1 MSLSKIRA
9 KQIIQ
14 EELRRA
20 LRTRR
25 LNENYMDEMGG
36 DHMMEDDV
44 YELDLGDEPMDEMY
58 MDDEGAMDEMYMDD
72 EGAMDEMYMDDEG
85 AMDEEYDMEEGQ
97 HDNDMGGQ
105 HDNDMGAGDDA
116 LMETVRRRL
125 AAARRRR

>member
-1 MSLSKIRA
+1 MSITKARA

-14 EELRRA
+14 EELHRA
-20 LRTRR
+20 LRARR

-44 YELDLGDEPMDEMY
+44 YEIDEDAMDDDGMDIGEMYDMDESAYEGAYEGDMH
-58 MDDEGAMDEMYMDD
+58 DEGMY
-72 EGAMDEMYMDDEG
+72 
-85 AMDEEYDMEEGQ
+85 EYEMEEGQ
-97 HDNDMGGQ
+97 HDNDQGGQ
-105 HDNDMGAGDDA
+105 HDNDLGAGDDA

>member
-1 MSLSKIRA
+1 MSINRTRA

-20 LRTRR
+20 LRARN
-25 LNENYMDEMGG
+25 LKENYMDEMSHGSML
-36 DHMMEDDV
+36 DDDIYEIDLNPDDIDMHETYMEDD
-44 YELDLGDEPMDEMY
+44 GM
-58 MDDEGAMDEMYMDD
+58 
-72 EGAMDEMYMDDEG
+72 

-97 HDNDMGGQ
+97 HDNDQGGQ
-105 HDNDMGAGDDA
+105 HDNDLGAGDDA

>member
-1 MSLSKIRA
+1 MSLSKLRA

-25 LNENYMDEMGG
+25 LNENYMDEMGSHIA
-36 DHMMEDDV
+36 DEDV
-44 YELDLGDEPMDEMY
+44 YEVDIPEEPMDEMY
-58 MDDEGAMDEMYMDD
+58 DMDEGAY
-72 EGAMDEMYMDDEG
+72 
-85 AMDEEYDMEEGQ
+85 EYGMEEGQ
-97 HDNDMGGQ
+97 HDNDQGGQ
-105 HDNDMGAGDDA
+105 HDNDLGAGDDA

>member
-1 MSLSKIRA
+1 MSLSKLRA

-25 LNENYMDEMGG
+25 INENYMDEMGG

-58 MDDEGAMDEMYMDD
+58 DMDEGAYEGEMHY
-72 EGAMDEMYMDDEG
+72 EGTYEEGMY
-85 AMDEEYDMEEGQ
+85 EEDMEEGQ

>member
-25 LNENYMDEMGG
+25 LNENYMDEMGH

-44 YELDLGDEPMDEMY
+44 FELDLGDEPMDEMY
-58 MDDEGAMDEMYMDD
+58 
-72 EGAMDEMYMDDEG
+72 
-85 AMDEEYDMEEGQ
+85 DMEEGQ
-97 HDNDMGGQ
+97 HDNDQGGQ
-105 HDNDMGAGDDA
+105 HDNDLGAGDDA

>member
-20 LRTRR
+20 LRSRR

-36 DHMMEDDV
+36 HMMDDDV
-44 YELDLGDEPMDEMY
+44 YEVAFDDEGDMDETY
-58 MDDEGAMDEMYMDD
+58 MDDEGTY
-72 EGAMDEMYMDDEG
+72 
-85 AMDEEYDMEEGQ
+85 MDEEYDMEEGQ
-97 HDNDMGGQ
+97 HDNDMNGQ

>member
-20 LRTRR
+20 LRARR
-25 LNENYMDEMGG
+25 LNENYMDEMGH

-44 YELDLGDEPMDEMY
+44 FELDLGDEPMDEMY
-58 MDDEGAMDEMYMDD
+58 DMDEGAYEGAYEGDMHD
-72 EGAMDEMYMDDEG
+72 EGMY
-85 AMDEEYDMEEGQ
+85 EYDMEEGQ
-97 HDNDMGGQ
+97 HDNDQGGQ
-105 HDNDMGAGDDA
+105 HDNDLGAGDDA

-125 AAARRRR
+125 AAARHRR

>member
-1 MSLSKIRA
+1 MSLSKVRA
-9 KQIIQ
+9 QQIIK

-25 LNENYMDEMGG
+25 LNENYMDEMGA

-44 YELDLGDEPMDEMY
+44 FELDLGDESMDEMY
-58 MDDEGAMDEMYMDD
+58 DMDEGAYEGDMNYEGMY
-72 EGAMDEMYMDDEG
+72 
-85 AMDEEYDMEEGQ
+85 EYEMEEGQ
-97 HDNDMGGQ
+97 HDNDQGGQ
-105 HDNDMGAGDDA
+105 HDNDLGAGDDA

>member
-1 MSLSKIRA
+1 MSINRTRA

-20 LRTRR
+20 LRARN
-25 LNENYMDEMGG
+25 LNENYMDEMGH

-44 YELDLGDEPMDEMY
+44 YELDLGDESMDEMY
-58 MDDEGAMDEMYMDD
+58 DMDEGTYEGDMHD
-72 EGAMDEMYMDDEG
+72 EGMY
-85 AMDEEYDMEEGQ
+85 EYDMEEGQ
-97 HDNDMGGQ
+97 HDNDQGGQ
-105 HDNDMGAGDDA
+105 HDNDLGAGDDA

>member
-1 MSLSKIRA
+1 MSINKLRA

-25 LNENYMDEMGG
+25 LNENYMDEMGV

-44 YELDLGDEPMDEMY
+44 FEVALDEEGMDEMY
-58 MDDEGAMDEMYMDD
+58 DMDESAYEGAYEGDMHYEGMYDEGMY
-72 EGAMDEMYMDDEG
+72 
-85 AMDEEYDMEEGQ
+85 EYDMEEGQ
-97 HDNDMGGQ
+97 HDNDQGGQ
-105 HDNDMGAGDDA
+105 HDNDLGAGDDA

-125 AAARRRR
+125 AAARRRH

>member
-20 LRTRR
+20 IRSRR
-25 LNENYMDEMGG
+25 LNENYMDEMGS
-36 DHMMEDDV
+36 HM
-44 YELDLGDEPMDEMY
+44 
-58 MDDEGAMDEMYMDD
+58 MDDEVFEVALDD
-72 EGAMDEMYMDDEG
+72 EGVYEGDMYDEG
-85 AMDEEYDMEEGQ
+85 MYEYDMEEGQ
-97 HDNDMGGQ
+97 HDNDMNGQ
-105 HDNDMGAGDDA
+105 HDNDLGAGDDA

>member
-1 MSLSKIRA
+1 MSITNARA

-20 LRTRR
+20 LRARR
-25 LNENYMDEMGG
+25 LNENYMEEMGH

-44 YELDLGDEPMDEMY
+44 YEIDEVDMDDDGMDVDEMY
-58 MDDEGAMDEMYMDD
+58 DMDEGAY
-72 EGAMDEMYMDDEG
+72 EGDMEEG
-85 AMDEEYDMEEGQ
+85 DMHYEGDMEEGQ

-105 HDNDMGAGDDA
+105 HDNDLGAGDDA

-125 AAARRRR
+125 AAARRR

>member
-1 MSLSKIRA
+1 MSLSKVRA
-9 KQIIQ
+9 QQIIK

-44 YELDLGDEPMDEMY
+44 YEVALDDEGMDEMY
-58 MDDEGAMDEMYMDD
+58 DMDEGTYEGAYEGDMHDEGMYEMYDVDD
-72 EGAMDEMYMDDEG
+72 VD
-85 AMDEEYDMEEGQ
+85 EGQ
-97 HDNDMGGQ
+97 HDNDQGGQ
-105 HDNDMGAGDDA
+105 HDNDLGAGDDA

>member
-1 MSLSKIRA
+1 MSLSKVRA
-9 KQIIQ
+9 QQIIK

-20 LRTRR
+20 LRARR

-58 MDDEGAMDEMYMDD
+58 DMDEGAYEGDMHYEGSYEEGMY
-72 EGAMDEMYMDDEG
+72 
-85 AMDEEYDMEEGQ
+85 EEDMEEGQ
-97 HDNDMGGQ
+97 HDNDQNGQ
-105 HDNDMGAGDDA
+105 HDNDLGAGDDA

-125 AAARRRR
+125 AAARDR

>member
-1 MSLSKIRA
+1 MSLSKVRA
-9 KQIIQ
+9 QQIIK

-25 LNENYMDEMGG
+25 LKENYMDEMGG
-36 DHMMEDDV
+36 HMMDDDV
-44 YELDLGDEPMDEMY
+44 YEVSL
-58 MDDEGAMDEMYMDD
+58 DDEGAYMDD

-97 HDNDMGGQ
+97 HDNDMNGQ

-116 LMETVRRRL
+116 LMETVRHRL

>member
-72 EGAMDEMYMDDEG
+72 EGAMDE
-85 AMDEEYDMEEGQ
+85 EYDMEEGQ

>member
-1 MSLSKIRA
+1 MSITNARA

-20 LRTRR
+20 LRARR
-25 LNENYMDEMGG
+25 LNENYMEEMGH

-44 YELDLGDEPMDEMY
+44 YEVSL
-58 MDDEGAMDEMYMDD
+58 DDEGAYMDD

-97 HDNDMGGQ
+97 HDNDQNGQ

-125 AAARRRR
+125 AAARRR